1 MVGKV
6 IFKNAH
12 ELVNFSDTLRGHSN
26 EVNRQISVSPHRL
39 VCFLAIIQRAKGT
52 RNFAT
57 LFMKAMT
64 KSVTITENGKRKKIS
79 KLEAAVTQLANDA
92 ARGDKKAIQLAVRD
106 RISKTGT
113 INPRYRRLGG
123 GCAHRLIFRRPCE

>member
-1 MVGKV
+1 MTAKKSKSASYKVGYGRPPAEHRFRK
-6 IFKNAH
+6 
-12 ELVNFSDTLRGHSN
+12 G
-26 EVNRQISVSPHRL
+26 VSGNPKG
-39 VCFLAIIQRAKGT
+39 RAKGT

-92 ARGDKKAIQLAVRD
+92 ARGDKKAIQLAVALLQMCEPAIEAQRPVHSIL
-106 RISKTGT
+106 ISGVMAKGARTV
-113 INPRYRRLGG
+113 
-123 GCAHRLIFRRPCE
+123 

>member
-1 MVGKV
+1 MIQEIGWGNTMTAKKFGSVPYEVGYGRPPAQYRFQK
-6 IFKNAH
+6 
-12 ELVNFSDTLRGHSN
+12 G
-26 EVNRQISVSPHRL
+26 VSGNPKGRS
-39 VCFLAIIQRAKGT
+39 KGT

-92 ARGDKKAIQLAVRD
+92 ARGDKKAIQLAVTLLQICEPAIEPQIRLETVL
-106 RISKTGT
+106 ISG
-113 INPRYRRLGG
+113 PL
-123 GCAHRLIFRRPCE
+123 A